1 MLCGHCWNSIAVL
14 KRPHPQ
20 PFFHNRGKVKTTNIE
35 IFNFKATIYNY
46 AISTI
51 VGIA

>member
-1 MLCGHCWNSIAVL
+1 MQALQEWCCFIKESS
-14 KRPHPQ
+14 PQ
-20 PFFHNRGKVKTTNIE
+20 TFFHKGDAVKTTNIE
-35 IFNFKATIYNY
+35 IFNIKVTIYNY